1 MRPNVVIV
9 IVHRRNFCLEW
20 SSLLWHSIRV
30 WSRFIFIGPSD
41 HILLDASA
49 THSWKDAWVA
59 KDEQKWYYALLAI
72 PVVCYIIAFTLS
84 GILFIWFNPSG
95 QDCGLNVFF
104 LVMTMILAFAFAVIA
119 LHPQLHYPLLLSL
132 LCKHSP
138 SATLD
143 ILILILILG
152 LFSGTFLITSY
163 FSYIFQSLSLLLP
176 PLSHS
181 SPSSSSSAVIY
192 LIGFLLFFIL
202 VFVFFEICCGYRSR
216 TCENPRCKALK
227 KAMEFDL
234 QLQAEECLRSAA
246 TAVREIDELPWK
258 GGSEGNPDYE
268 CLRAELRKMAP
279 PNGRAVLLFRA
290 RCGYPIA
297 KLKDWGAKRGRRH
310 KKGLAPNGGG
320 VRR

>member
-1 MRPNVVIV
+1 MRHHLLSSFLTMAPS
-9 IVHRRNFCLEW
+9 
-20 SSLLWHSIRV
+20 SSLSSSSSSLSLSKPTTINTTLHHHHHHNKKPSHHHSNPNPN
-30 WSRFIFIGPSD
+30 SSPSSSSSTN
-41 HILLDASA
+41 HCS
-49 THSWKDAWVA
+49 
-59 KDEQKWYYALLAI
+59 
-72 PVVCYIIAFTLS
+72 
-84 GILFIWFNPSG
+84 
-95 QDCGLNVFF
+95 
-104 LVMTMILAFAFAVIA
+104 
-119 LHPQLHYPLLLSL
+119 SL

-143 ILILILILG
+143 ILILILV

-181 SPSSSSSAVIY
+181 STTTLLLLLGDSPVIY

-216 TCENPRCKALK
+216 KCENPRCKALK

-234 QLQAEECLRSAA
+234 QLQTEECLRSAA

-290 RCGYPIA
+290 PCGCPIA
-297 KLKDWGAKRGRRH
+297 KLEGWGAKRGRRH
-310 KKGLAPNGGG
+310 KKGLAPHGGG
-320 VRR
+320 DHR